1 MAVELSQLI
10 LKTEWLCFFSLKL
23 KDKHISFPIFV
34 YSSIYFFII
43 SYIFWSHLL
52 PIILSSPPTA
62 YKPLLCPNQFSYFHV
77 PSIFFSDPLDL
88 IRATSMSTSMR
99 LFLGMQKLTR
109 GQTIK
114 AKQLPLPLQSL
125 AANRSSG
132 RSGPSDFL
140 PIHATLLRG
149 IILCRYSCSLLM
161 RATAMHSPE
170 PKKYSFLRSS
180 FYVSSALFLCCFLAF
195 TGLIQMS
202 H

>member
-1 MAVELSQLI
+1 MITFASYNPLI
-10 LKTEWLCFFSLKL
+10 PSPLHINPFFVP
-23 KDKHISFPIFV
+23 ISFPTFM
-34 YSSIYFFII
+34 F
-43 SYIFWSHLL
+43 
-52 PIILSSPPTA
+52 
-62 YKPLLCPNQFSYFHV
+62 PLL
-77 PSIFFSDPLDL
+77 FFSDPLDL

-109 GQTIK
+109 GQTIE

-132 RSGPSDFL
+132 RSGPSDSL
-140 PIHATLLRG
+140 PIHATVLRG
-149 IILCRYSCSLLM
+149 IILCRYSCSVLM